1 MSEYVCAAGGLEGGR
16 PRASSAGL
24 LRREQEGGPAH
35 RWRVAHDGLSPATAR
50 GGVWRVW
57 GNLLGIGECEL
68 AAAAPA
74 AHVAYTWLGS
84 QRLYEESVETK
95 SRSRPSDSRLRLTG
109 TIVALAGARAE
120 LKFRSKNSNAFS
132 HGDQKMSTSEAPP
145 EAGRRTPATQLQLS
159 N

>member
-1 MSEYVCAAGGLEGGR
+1 MKSDEEC
-16 PRASSAGL
+16 RAL
-24 LRREQEGGPAH
+24 K
-35 RWRVAHDGLSPATAR
+35 LS
-50 GGVWRVW
+50 
-57 GNLLGIGECEL
+57 
-68 AAAAPA
+68 
-74 AHVAYTWLGS
+74 TWLGS
-84 QRLYEESVETK
+84 QRLLGKLGNHLTVA
-95 SRSRPSDSRLRLTG
+95 DSRLRLTG

>member
-1 MSEYVCAAGGLEGGR
+1 MVSSCAR
-16 PRASSAGL
+16 MTP
-24 LRREQEGGPAH
+24 
-35 RWRVAHDGLSPATAR
+35 
-50 GGVWRVW
+50 
-57 GNLLGIGECEL
+57 
-68 AAAAPA
+68 
-74 AHVAYTWLGS
+74 WLGS
-84 QRLYEESVETK
+84 QRNEGTK

-109 TIVALAGARAE
+109 TIVALAGARAQ